1 MKKKNKIIIFDLDG
15 VLVNSM
21 PNMRKALNLTSKK
34 VNIKLSFKKYKKFLG
49 LPFEKILQKM
59 KIKNNY
65 KEIKKYYEFYSLK
78 YIDKIRIKKI
88 FLKELKMLKKEYFLA
103 IFTSKSKKRTK
114 KIISKYKIF
123 DDCLTIDDVKKGKP
137 MPEGLLKILKKF
149 KINKKK
155 AVFIGDSIYDYE
167 CAKKANILYLHAKWG
182 YERSNKTKKFI
193 NINNFTKIRKFL

>member
-1 MKKKNKIIIFDLDG
+1 
-15 VLVNSM
+15 
-21 PNMRKALNLTSKK
+21 MRKALNLTSKK

-49 LPFEKILQKM
+49 LPFEKILQNM

-123 DDCLTIDDVKKGKP
+123 DDYLTIDDVKKGKP

-149 KINKKK
+149 NINKKK
-155 AVFIGDSIYDYE
+155 AVYIGDSIYDYQ

-193 NINNFTKIRKFL
+193 NITNFTKIKKFL

>member
-1 MKKKNKIIIFDLDG
+1 LKKKNKIIIFDLDG
-15 VLVNSM
+15 VLINSL

-49 LPFEKILQKM
+49 LPFEKILQNM

-123 DDCLTIDDVKKGKP
+123 DDYLTIDDVKKGKP

-149 KINKKK
+149 NINKKK
-155 AVFIGDSIYDYE
+155 AVYIGDSIYDYQ

-193 NINNFTKIRKFL
+193 NITNFTKIKKFL